1 MGKAAKAHR
10 AKVQKRNRR
19 IAQEKSGMQKAFDL
33 LLQNQLDLL
42 KEKEDLNVKVGEQEV
57 GFEVIENRQVD
68 HAFQYTPNP
77 DATTLISQQFQEQKT
92 EEIEK

>member
-10 AKVQKRNRR
+10 AKVQKRNRK

-33 LLQNQLDLL
+33 LMKNQMELL
-42 KEKEDLNVKVGEQEV
+42 ENKDNLNVKVGDEEM
-57 GFEVIENRQVD
+57 GFEVIEERQVD

-77 DATTLISQQFQEQKT
+77 DASKLISQQFQEQTIEVT
-92 EEIEK
+92 EQ

>member
-10 AKVQKRNRR
+10 AKVQKRNRK

-33 LLQNQLDLL
+33 LMKNQLDLL
-42 KEKEDLNVKVGEQEV
+42 KNKDDMNVKVGNQEM
-57 GFEVIENRQVD
+57 GFEVIEERQVD

-77 DATTLISQQFQEQKT
+77 DASKLISQQFQDQVMEET
-92 EEIEK
+92 EK